1 MKARMPISPLE
12 YTRRWWMRSLVA
24 AVLVFLYAPIF
35 AMMIFSFN
43 DSKRTV
49 VWEGFSLQ
57 PYRDLL
63 QQQSLLDAL
72 GNSLI
77 IAVCTTILATTIGTM
92 LAIALWRFSFRGKAV
107 LEALNGLP
115 IVIPEICM
123 GVALMIFFSSI
134 GWPTTLPWPLSLV
147 SIILAHTAFCFP
159 FVTLV
164 VRARLSGFDRSLE
177 EAATDLGANTWQVFR
192 DIILP
197 YLRPGLIAGGLLA
210 MTLSLDDFVI
220 TFFTSSPETLTFPV
234 KIYSQ
239 VRMSVKPYI
248 NAASTI
254 LILVTVA
261 VTVATAYYYQR
272 TAMRNGQK

>member
-1 MKARMPISPLE
+1 MKPKAPISPLE
-12 YTRRWWMRSLVA
+12 YTRRWWMRTLVA
-24 AVLVFLYAPIF
+24 VVLVFLYMPIF
-35 AMMIFSFN
+35 AMMLFSFN

-63 QQQSLLDAL
+63 QQQTLLDAL
-72 GNSLI
+72 GNSLV
-77 IAVCTTILATTIGTM
+77 IAFVTTVLATTIGTM

-123 GVALMIFFSSI
+123 GVAIMIFFNAI
-134 GWPTTLPWPLSLV
+134 NWPKNLPWPFSLT
-147 SIILAHTAFCFP
+147 SIIIAHTAFCFP

-164 VRARLSGFDRSLE
+164 VRARLAGFDRSLE
-177 EAATDLGANTWQVFR
+177 EAATDLGASTWQVYR

-197 YLRPGLIAGGLLA
+197 YLKPGLIAGALLA

-261 VTVATAYYYQR
+261 VTVAAAWYYQR
-272 TAMRNGQK
+272 AASRNGQK